1 MAGLNLVLQVG
12 FDLGLLWNI
21 SFVKRQKFQERFR
34 NGKDFFS
41 KGVEESEE
49 SIKVKL

>member
-1 MAGLNLVLQVG
+1 MAGLALVLQVG

-34 NGKDFFS
+34 KDFFS
-41 KGVEESEE
+41 KGVEESKE